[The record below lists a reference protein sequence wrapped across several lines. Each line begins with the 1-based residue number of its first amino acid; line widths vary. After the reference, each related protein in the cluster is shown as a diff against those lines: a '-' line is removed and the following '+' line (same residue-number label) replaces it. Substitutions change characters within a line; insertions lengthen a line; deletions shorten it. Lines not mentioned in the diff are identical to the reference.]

1 MLEYSYF
8 EKYYKLLAIHW
19 SKQQQIDADRK
30 AIIQINFTGKV
41 NRAEDATMFFIFKEV
56 KETFSYFSKGTV
68 KVLWFHFVLL

>member
-19 SKQQQIDADRK
+19 SKQQQIDADPK

-41 NRAEDATMFFIFKEV
+41 NRAEDTTMFFYI
-56 KETFSYFSKGTV
+56 
-68 KVLWFHFVLL
+68 